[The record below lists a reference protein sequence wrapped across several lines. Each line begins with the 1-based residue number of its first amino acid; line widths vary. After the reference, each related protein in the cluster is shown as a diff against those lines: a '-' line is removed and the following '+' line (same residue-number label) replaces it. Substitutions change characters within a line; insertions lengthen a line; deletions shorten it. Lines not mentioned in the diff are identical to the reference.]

1 MAVDQSGLHL
11 LEVRSKNVLT
21 VIEFKNI
28 VDYNP
33 TMNSL
38 MIVALGNN
46 SMSSKTI
53 KYMFLTPQVSWRIL
67 NFQFF
72 TFFIKMLLA
81 KTFSLL

>member
-11 LEVRSKNVLT
+11 LEVRSKNVLA
-21 VIEFKNI
+21 VCEYKNI

-53 KYMFLTPQVSWRIL
+53 KYIFLTPQVSAFRK
-67 NFQFF
+67 F
-72 TFFIKMLLA
+72 
-81 KTFSLL
+81 